1 MTVRVVF
8 VGFFLPLMA
17 KEKAT
22 ATELATSPKLLTA
35 SDCTGNAAA
44 DYAYYKLANGKDKI
58 ENCAGYAGY
67 DSFFGSVHINFVIF
81 PLCYTYF

>member
-8 VGFFLPLMA
+8 VGFFAAYGKGKGHGDRACHIAEIIDGVGLH
-17 KEKAT
+17 
-22 ATELATSPKLLTA
+22 
-35 SDCTGNAAA
+35 GNAAA